1 MEKLSYLCGK
11 KLNNKRFNFQAMK
24 KRNIVLLLAI
34 FVQMSAFAQ
43 VVVGTWKGDLKVG
56 MAKLAL
62 IFHVDKD
69 TCTLDV
75 PDQGGLGLPASIKEL
90 TDTSL
95 TVIMYELEAGFQGHL
110 KDGQLVGTFTQRGMT
125 FPLTLSRFQ
134 EAYNRP
140 QEPKAPYPYKTEE
153 VTINTPAAKL
163 AGTITYPMGCQPGQK
178 VPLAV
183 MVTGSGQEDRN
194 EEIFHHKPFLV
205 IADHLARN
213 GIATLRCDDRGVG
226 GSTGDVAKATTHDFA
241 KDASYEIDFA
251 RKQGHFSKVGVIG
264 HSEGGDIGFIL
275 GAQKKL
281 DFLVS
286 MAGPGIPM
294 DSILYL
300 QNVYVMKQ
308 MGVAANFT
316 KEDVRKKI
324 MDNDPSPWMV
334 AFLNYDPSNDIKATS
349 CPVMAINGDK
359 DVQVE
364 ATANLDAIKALLPAN
379 KHSMVKSYPG
389 LNHLFQHCQTGQLAE
404 YMTIEETI
412 SDEVLND
419 MVKWIK
425 GLK

>member
-1 MEKLSYLCGK
+1 MSKLS
-11 KLNNKRFNFQAMK
+11 
-24 KRNIVLLLAI
+24 
-34 FVQMSAFAQ
+34 
-43 VVVGTWKGDLKVG
+43 
-56 MAKLAL
+56 L
-62 IFHVDKD
+62 IFHVSKD

-75 PDQGGLGLPASIKEL
+75 PAQGAIGVPASLKEL

-95 TVIMYELEAGFQGHL
+95 TVIMYGIEAGYQGKL
-110 KDGQLVGTFTQRGMT
+110 RDGQLVGTFTQQGMT

-134 EAYNRP
+134 EVYNRP

-153 VTINTPAAKL
+153 VTISTPEATL
-163 AGTITYPMGCQPGQK
+163 AGTLTYPVGWKQGQK

-183 MVTGSGQEDRN
+183 MATGSGQENRN
-194 EEIFHHKPFLV
+194 EEIFRHKPFLV
-205 IADHLARN
+205 IADFLARN

-226 GSTGDVAKATTHDFA
+226 GSTGDVANATTFDFA
-241 KDASYEIDFA
+241 KDLSHAIDYA
-251 RKQGHFSKVGVIG
+251 CKLGRFSSIGLIG

-300 QNVYVMKQ
+300 QNINAVKQ
-308 MGVAANFT
+308 MGLPTNFT

-324 MDNDPSPWMV
+324 MDSDPSPWMV
-334 AFLNYDPSNDIKATS
+334 AFLNYDPSNDIKTTT

-364 ATANLDAIKALLPAN
+364 AAPNLKAIKELLPAN
-379 KHSMVKSYPG
+379 KRSIVKSYPG
-389 LNHLFQHCQTGQLAE
+389 LNHLFQHCQTGQPAE
-404 YMTIEETI
+404 YINIEETI
-412 SDEVLND
+412 SEEVLAD
-419 MVKWIK
+419 MAKWIN
-425 GLK
+425 GLKH

>member
-1 MEKLSYLCGK
+1 M
-11 KLNNKRFNFQAMK
+11 KRIF
-24 KRNIVLLLAI
+24 ILLL
-34 FVQMSAFAQ
+34 VCLLQLSAFAQ
-43 VVVGTWKGDLKVG
+43 AIVGTWKGELNVG
-56 MAKLAL
+56 QVKLSL
-62 IFHVDKD
+62 IFHVSKD

-75 PDQGGLGLPASIKEL
+75 PGQGALGLPASLKEL

-95 TVIMYELEAGFQGHL
+95 TVILYNLEAGYQGKL
-110 KDGQLVGTFTQRGMT
+110 REGQLVGTFTQQGVT

-134 EAYNRP
+134 EVYNRP
-140 QEPKAPYPYKTEE
+140 QEPKKPYPYKTED
-153 VTINTPAAKL
+153 VTINTPEAML
-163 AGTITYPMGCQPGQK
+163 AGTITYPVGWKQGQK

-205 IADHLARN
+205 IADFLARN

-226 GSTGDVAKATTHDFA
+226 GSTGDVTSATTFDFS
-241 KDASYEIDFA
+241 KDVSNEIDYA
-251 RKQGHFSKVGVIG
+251 RKLGLFSKIGIIG
-264 HSEGGDIGFIL
+264 HSEGGVIGFIL

-300 QNVYVMKQ
+300 QNVNAVKQ
-308 MGVAANFT
+308 LGMPVNFT

-324 MDNDPSPWMV
+324 MDSDPSPWMV
-334 AFLNYDPSNDIKATS
+334 TFLNYAPSNDIKAIT

-359 DVQVE
+359 DVQVD
-364 ATANLDAIKALLPAN
+364 ATINLKSIKELLPAN
-379 KHSMVKSYPG
+379 KFSMVKSYPS
-389 LNHLFQHCQTGQLAE
+389 LNHLFQHCQTGQPAE
-404 YMTIEETI
+404 YMDIEETI
-412 SDEVLND
+412 SEEVLAD
-419 MVKWIK
+419 IAKWLN